1 MLQMSK
7 LPANVAALAVAT
19 SRLSRLPLLWLGL
32 FVSLSLVLPLPAQAE
47 DANPALP
54 PPTKVQN
61 SPAALE
67 TVAPP
72 AETSQGGLNEELSAS
87 GDQSNV
93 EVRSYKRKDG
103 TKIEEYSQR
112 GHVYMV
118 KVTPPGGLP
127 PYYLYDQTGDGKFSR
142 HLPGGIKGISPPE
155 WVIQRF

>member
-7 LPANVAALAVAT
+7 LLTKLAVIRVQLF
-19 SRLSRLPLLWLGL
+19 SLLLFGL
-32 FVSLSLVLPLPAQAE
+32 FASVSFVLPAQAE

-54 PPTKVQN
+54 PPTEVQD
-61 SPAALE
+61 SAAALE
-67 TVAPP
+67 TVEPP
-72 AETSQGGLNEELSAS
+72 AGAAQGGLHEDISAS

-93 EVRSYKRKDG
+93 EIRSSTRKDG
-103 TKIEEYSQR
+103 TKIEEYSHR
-112 GHVYMV
+112 GHVYMI

-142 HLPGGIKGISPPE
+142 HLPGGIKGVSPPE

>member
-7 LPANVAALAVAT
+7 WSVNVATIRVQMLSLLVAV
-19 SRLSRLPLLWLGL
+19 
-32 FVSLSLVLPLPAQAE
+32 FVSFSVVLPAQAK

-54 PPTKVQN
+54 PPTAVQD

-67 TVAPP
+67 TVEPP
-72 AETSQGGLNEELSAS
+72 ADASAGGVSDALSAS
-87 GDQSNV
+87 DDQSNV
-93 EVRSYKRKDG
+93 EVFSSTRKDG
-103 TKIEEYSQR
+103 TKVEEYSHR
-112 GHVYMV
+112 GHVYMI

-142 HLPGGIKGISPPE
+142 HLPGGIKGIAPPE